1 MWFRNAPVPATAWR
15 GWNSDRIVSLTAL
28 VVGVGSLFTVVYQTY
43 LTRQAQDASMLP
55 YLEIALS
62 ANPEGVFVT
71 LANTGLGPA
80 LIEDVRIVEPDREFV
95 GDPYDYYLEV
105 GQQDGEALDVNK
117 VVPGRL
123 MPPGAYIQML
133 GTGNPVRQPDLYGEF
148 LHLFEVAEVPRSWYE
163 EAGAL
168 GGEKAIIQITYAS
181 VYGDRWR
188 LRSDAFVP
196 EEL

>member
-1 MWFRNAPVPATAWR
+1 MPVPATGWR

-55 YLEIALS
+55 YLAIAIS
-62 ANPEGVFVT
+62 ASPTGTYIT

-80 LIEDVRIVEPDREFV
+80 LIEDVRVVEPGREFV
-95 GDPYDYYLEV
+95 GDPHDFYLEV
-105 GQQDGEALDVNK
+105 GEFDGDILDVDK
-117 VVPGRL
+117 IVPGRL
-123 MPPGAYIQML
+123 IPPGAYIQML
-133 GTGNPVRQPDLYGEF
+133 GTGSQAIDGVLLDEF
-148 LHLFEVAEVPRSWYE
+148 LTLFEVAEVPRSWYAQRGE
-163 EAGAL
+163 IGT
-168 GGEKAIIQITYAS
+168 EKAVLEITYAS